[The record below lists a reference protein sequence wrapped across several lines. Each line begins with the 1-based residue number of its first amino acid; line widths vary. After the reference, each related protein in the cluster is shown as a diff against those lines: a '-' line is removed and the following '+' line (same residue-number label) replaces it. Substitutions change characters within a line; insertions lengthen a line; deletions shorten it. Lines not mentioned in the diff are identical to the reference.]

1 MLYRGDRQ
9 NLKDGKLDIRYILVW
24 QSPSVPYKKFLD
36 LLERWEKL
44 GHCISG
50 TIEKASC
57 KLQAV
62 KAVADRAVGVHT
74 ADL

>member
-9 NLKDGKLDIRYILVW
+9 NVKDGKLDIRYILVL

-36 LLERWEKL
+36 RSVKWEKL

-50 TIEKASC
+50 TIAKASC
-57 KLQAV
+57 KRQTMKAIAV
-62 KAVADRAVGVHT
+62 RAVGIHT